1 MNVQCILLLY
11 YIIHIYGFLHS
22 NLNRN
27 IYHITSIIKSTIH
40 DYEYDWT
47 SGEVAW
53 EYDNYD
59 DISEIDD
66 NISGLKYDKINY
78 STDNIIETEIIDTEI
93 IDTELIEIKSMNTN
107 IIMLTDFE
115 NKIIWKAVISGIMKG
130 IYIQIITI
138 DNIITYIQCYTNKV
152 VEFDIIVSILYIIFY
167 KKTKSIERKNI
178 LALKNYNNMY
188 LFEKYMRSR
197 RNSSIIVLVLYI
209 LFFREISNAE

>member
-11 YIIHIYGFLHS
+11 YIIHIYGFL
-22 NLNRN
+22 NVQRCKRN
-27 IYHITSIIKSTIH
+27 IYHITSKIKSSIH
-40 DYEYDWT
+40 DYQYDWT

-59 DISEIDD
+59 DVSEIDD

-78 STDNIIETEIIDTEI
+78 SRDNIIETEIIE
-93 IDTELIEIKSMNTN
+93 TELIEIKSMNTN
-107 IIMLTDFE
+107 IIMLNDFE

-167 KKTKSIERKNI
+167 EKTKSIEKKNI
-178 LALKNYNNMY
+178 IALKNYNNMY

-209 LFFREISNAE
+209 LFFRGISNAE